1 MSVITKD
8 AAMAPR
14 TNRRMGARSLL
25 RRVRRAGLGF
35 AALAIAAYSFFPI
48 YWMLISSLRD
58 PQYLFRAPDLL
69 PGPFSLESYETLLQ
83 LTDYPTQFMN
93 SVIVASAVV
102 AITLVCSVMIAYAVT
117 RFRVPGKTLIIATML
132 YAYMFPPMLLAIPL
146 YGIFVWLGI
155 AGSLMSLV
163 IAHCTLTL
171 PLGVWLLWGFFKA
184 MPFELE
190 EAAMV
195 DGCTRLGS
203 FLRVV
208 LPLSLPGIITVAV
221 FSFLLSWT
229 DYTYALV
236 MISSDAQKTLPVGLA
251 SMIGSF
257 DMRWGEIM
265 AGATLIAL
273 PLFLLFT
280 LLSRFFIQGLSAGA
294 MKG

>member
-1 MSVITKD
+1 MSATTKD
-8 AAMAPR
+8 VMMGAAPR
-14 TNRRMGARSLL
+14 ERAHGRRRLFPL
-25 RRVRRAGLGF
+25 RRAGLGL

-48 YWMLISSLRD
+48 YWMLISGLRD
-58 PQYLFRAPDLL
+58 PQYLFRRPDLL
-69 PGPFSLESYETLLQ
+69 PGPFSLESYTTLLQ
-83 LTDYPTQFMN
+83 LTDYPTQFRN
-93 SVIVASAVV
+93 SVIVACSVV
-102 AITLVCSVMIAYAVT
+102 LITLVASVMIAYAIT
-117 RFRVPGKTLIIATML
+117 RFRVPAKTLIIATML

-155 AGSLMSLV
+155 AGSLFSLV

-171 PLGVWLLWGFFKA
+171 PLGVWLLWGFFKS

-236 MISSDAQKTLPVGLA
+236 MISADTEKTLPVGLA